1 MRPKPAGYGTNPTL
15 TIEGVNFDTSSLTFR
30 AWSKDV
36 NTGAKISL
44 VSGVAGVVE
53 GNDVSL
59 VLALGATGLAIG
71 QVIDIRA
78 EDSAGN
84 QWVPN
89 GKKPD
94 RLLLELVE
102 RFAD

>member
-1 MRPKPAGYGTNPTL
+1 MKPKPAGYGTNPTL
-15 TIEGVNFDTSSLTFR
+15 TIEAVNFDTSSLTFR
-30 AWSKDV
+30 AWCKNVD
-36 NTGAKISL
+36 TGAKVSL
-44 VSGVAGVVE
+44 ATAAGATK
-53 GNDVSL
+53 GNDVNL
-59 VLALGATGLAIG
+59 VLGLGATGLAIG
-71 QVIDIRA
+71 QVIDVRA

-84 QWVPN
+84 IWVPN